1 MKKKKGRYSN
11 EFKQEVLRM
20 AETSEKPIS
29 ELERDLGLSAGLVRK
44 WMQRYRI
51 DEHDQELARSES
63 NESEAEIRRLKREL
77 EIVKQERD
85 ILKKAIQVFS
95 REQKLWNLLLLSN
108 TAKNFQC
115 KQCVKCWMCPAVA
128 TMRFAIVNQV
138 PEARK
143 SSVYLCIFEPL
154 TVRVVR
160 PMVLVASIM
169 NSKHRAA
176 QGVHVGRHRIGRLM
190 RQADLKVKSRRPYKV
205 TTKRDPRLPVV
216 KNLLNRDFEVAQPD
230 RKWVAD
236 FTYIATEQG
245 WLYLAT
251 VMDLFSLKIVGWS
264 MQPRMTKALVKDAL
278 QMALMRRCPDAGLLH
293 HSDQG
298 SQYASFD
305 YQKVLF
311 EHKIQVS
318 MSRTG
323 NCYDNS
329 VMESFFATLKTECVL
344 RRYSS
349 RDEARRCLFDYIEV
363 WYNRSRR
370 HSSLDYLS
378 PDDYERLYYRD
389 NLSLH

>member
-1 MKKKKGRYSN
+1 
-11 EFKQEVLRM
+11 
-20 AETSEKPIS
+20 
-29 ELERDLGLSAGLVRK
+29 
-44 WMQRYRI
+44 
-51 DEHDQELARSES
+51 
-63 NESEAEIRRLKREL
+63 
-77 EIVKQERD
+77 
-85 ILKKAIQVFS
+85 
-95 REQKLWNLLLLSN
+95 
-108 TAKNFQC
+108 
-115 KQCVKCWMCPAVA
+115 
-128 TMRFAIVNQV
+128 
-138 PEARK
+138 
-143 SSVYLCIFEPL
+143 
-154 TVRVVR
+154 
-160 PMVLVASIM
+160 
-169 NSKHRAA
+169 
-176 QGVHVGRHRIGRLM
+176 M

-216 KNLLNRDFEVAQPD
+216 ENLLNRDFEVAQPD